1 MIKIN
6 NSGVAL
12 KSKLINNLKVEA
24 IRHSNNIQELPI
36 LGKDMFENLYS
47 NIFICARKK
56 SGKSNLIYNIIK
68 KCANKRTKILIFSP
82 TFHKDAIYN
91 EKLTELMDNK
101 RIDYEI
107 CHDIINENGEN
118 LLEEF
123 IECEEGKQG
132 EMSDE
137 ENEVKPAGPV
147 VFEHTE
153 ENIKNKRK
161 PKIKI
166 LSPETIIIIDDCSHS
181 LKDTVISKLLKINR
195 HLKTKVIISSQNLT
209 DMYLQSIRQLDYL
222 IVFKGLKTN
231 IQKLK
236 QIYDNTD
243 LTPSFD
249 EFKNIYEYA
258 TEGNY
263 NFLYI
268 DVANSAFR
276 KNFNESIEIN

>member
-1 MIKIN
+1 MI
-6 NSGVAL
+6 
-12 KSKLINNLKVEA
+12 KSKLINDLKVEA
-24 IRHSNNIQELPI
+24 IRHSNNTQELPI

-68 KCANKRTKILIFSP
+68 KCSNKRTKILIFSP
-82 TFHKDAIYN
+82 TYHKDAIYN
-91 EKLTELMDNK
+91 EKLTELMDKK

-123 IECEEGKQG
+123 IDCEENKNS
-132 EMSDE
+132 MSSDE
-137 ENEVKPAGPV
+137 EELEGDEVRPLNPI
-147 VFEHTE
+147 VFDHPQE
-153 ENIKNKRK
+153 EKKKRK

-181 LKDTVISKLLKINR
+181 LKDAVVSKLLKINR

-249 EFKNIYEYA
+249 EFKKIYEFA

-268 DVANSAFR
+268 DVVNSAFR
-276 KNFNESIEIN
+276 KNFNESIEMSA

>member
-1 MIKIN
+1 
-6 NSGVAL
+6 
-12 KSKLINNLKVEA
+12 
-24 IRHSNNIQELPI
+24 
-36 LGKDMFENLYS
+36 
-47 NIFICARKK
+47 
-56 SGKSNLIYNIIK
+56 
-68 KCANKRTKILIFSP
+68 
-82 TFHKDAIYN
+82 
-91 EKLTELMDNK
+91 MDKK

-123 IECEEGKQG
+123 IDCEENKNS
-132 EMSDE
+132 MSSDE
-137 ENEVKPAGPV
+137 EELEGDEVRPLNPI
-147 VFEHTE
+147 VFDHPQE
-153 ENIKNKRK
+153 EKKKRK

-181 LKDTVISKLLKINR
+181 LKDAVVSKLLKINR

-249 EFKNIYEYA
+249 EFKKIYEYA

-268 DVANSAFR
+268 DVVNSAFR
-276 KNFNESIEIN
+276 KNFNESIEMSA

>member
-1 MIKIN
+1 MI
-6 NSGVAL
+6 
-12 KSKLINNLKVEA
+12 KSKLINDLKVEA
-24 IRHSNNIQELPI
+24 IRHSNNTQELPI

-68 KCANKRTKILIFSP
+68 KCSNKRTKILIFSP
-82 TFHKDAIYN
+82 TYHKDAIYN
-91 EKLTELMDNK
+91 EKLTELMDKK

-123 IECEEGKQG
+123 IDCEENKNS
-132 EMSDE
+132 MSSDE
-137 ENEVKPAGPV
+137 EELEGDEVRPLNPI
-147 VFEHTE
+147 VFDHPQE
-153 ENIKNKRK
+153 EKKKRK

-181 LKDTVISKLLKINR
+181 LKDAVVSKLLKINR

-249 EFKNIYEYA
+249 EFKKIYEYA

-268 DVANSAFR
+268 DVVNSAFR
-276 KNFNESIEIN
+276 KNFNESIEMSA

>member
-1 MIKIN
+1 MI
-6 NSGVAL
+6 

-24 IRHSNNIQELPI
+24 IRHSNNTQELPI

-107 CHDIINENGEN
+107 CHDIINENGDN

-123 IECEEGKQG
+123 IECEENKQG

-137 ENEVKPAGPV
+137 DNEVKPVGPL
-147 VFEHTE
+147 VFENN
-153 ENIKNKRK
+153 ENQIKNKRK

-181 LKDTVISKLLKINR
+181 LKDAVVSKLLKINR

-231 IQKLK
+231 TQKLK

-268 DVANSAFR
+268 DVANSSFR
-276 KNFNESIEIN
+276 KNFNESISFAPEGFEIN

>member
-1 MIKIN
+1 MI
-6 NSGVAL
+6 

-24 IRHSNNIQELPI
+24 VQHSNNTQELPI

-123 IECEEGKQG
+123 IGCEESKNS
-132 EMSDE
+132 MSSDE
-137 ENEVKPAGPV
+137 EEGEARPLHPI
-147 VFEHTE
+147 VFEHPQE
-153 ENIKNKRK
+153 EKKKRK

-181 LKDTVISKLLKINR
+181 LKDAVVSKLLKINR

-249 EFKNIYEYA
+249 EFKNIYEHA

-268 DVANSAFR
+268 DVSNSAFR
-276 KNFNESIEIN
+276 KNFNESIEI